1 MKKDKE
7 NKRKCEEKH
16 PLLAGIFGSFD
27 VIEFILEGLEIV
39 IDFLSDLSD

>member
-7 NKRKCEEKH
+7 NKKKFNEKH
-16 PLLAGIFGSFD
+16 PFLAGFFGSFD
-27 VIEFILEGLEIV
+27 VIEFILEGIEIV